1 MTMFALPILAS
12 DLEDT
17 QMQAALAAG
26 WRRCDLH
33 WERLQE
39 AGNES
44 YLAGDIAQAARAWKR
59 AAWIARL
66 RFSTDDPR
74 RVPTLS
80 NLALLE
86 RAHGREARARKG
98 YAKAAKQWRMVDGF
112 IENMTIARRAR
123 SSLFHLRMEALHWD
137 TYTDNARKR
146 FRAFADETTAALS
159 ALESAEPVDCRLF
172 ERWRGEKPSVFD
184 DTRKFLAAALM
195 IGGGRSTNKTKTN
208 NQNSQKDSQ

>member
-26 WRRCDLH
+26 WRRFDLR

-44 YLAGDIAQAARAWKR
+44 YLAGDISQATRAWKR
-59 AAWIARL
+59 AAWVARL
-66 RFSTDDPR
+66 RFASNDPR
-74 RVPTLS
+74 RVPSLA
-80 NLALLE
+80 NLALVDRE
-86 RAHGREARARKG
+86 SGREARARKG
-98 YAKAAKQWRMVDGF
+98 YAKAAKQWRKVDGF

-137 TYTDNARKR
+137 TYTDNARIR
-146 FRAFADETTAALS
+146 FRTFAAETTQALI
-159 ALESAEPVDCRLF
+159 ALEREQPVECRLF

-195 IGGGRSTNKTKTN
+195 IGGGRITNNKKITNKGG
-208 NQNSQKDSQ
+208 S